1 MASRGFMR
9 SVRFQLRLTHKIA
22 SIGFVGVVG
31 LAAVG
36 LIYQEG
42 AWSQDSTRKVAEDA
56 RAISSFTKR
65 ISIEMLEV
73 RHDERNFLLR
83 KQESYLKHHA
93 QLSGA
98 IGRDFDELKAMVK
111 SAGYSVLADQ
121 IGVIHDAFDNYANDF
136 AVLAM
141 VQTKI
146 GLNETSGLSGS
157 LRKAVD
163 IVETAVGEINDPKLT
178 GRLLTMR
185 RHEKDFMLWRDDK
198 YAAEF
203 KMAVVAF
210 ATLLTE
216 MDLPYDV
223 QEKLSLN
230 LDKYGRDFAGWVD
243 AAQQVMRSDAD
254 LATTFRGLE
263 PKVVEAIGEIDR
275 LSGVADASERALRD
289 AMKVRMVSALGLA
302 AFMMC
307 VLSFLLGRAISKP
320 ISAMT
325 DVMTKLAGGDFH
337 VAVPGLNGR
346 DEIGEMA
353 GAARVFKD
361 NMIETERLRA
371 EQLADQQARSFQRR
385 DERLRLASGFQDA
398 VGSIVDK
405 VSSEATELEA
415 AASTLTRTAKTT
427 LELSGV
433 VSGASGET
441 ASNIQSVA
449 AATGEMTSSVEE
461 IGRRVVESRKIAQS
475 AVEHARTTDARITAL
490 SQAAGRIGEVVE
502 LITGIAEQT
511 NLLALNATIEAARA
525 GDAGR
530 GFAVVAQEVKA
541 LAAQTAKATDEIG
554 KQISGMQTATQE
566 SVDAIKE
573 IGAVILQIS
582 DVSGVIAAAVEQQ
595 GGATREIALNVR
607 MASDGSARVG
617 SAIADVH
624 QGAADTGSASGQ
636 VLSSAQLLSN
646 QASQLKLEVENFL
659 ASIRAA

>member
-1 MASRGFMR
+1 MR

-22 SIGFVGVVG
+22 AIGFVGVIG

-36 LIYQEG
+36 LIYQQG
-42 AWSQDSTRKVAEDA
+42 MWAQDGVRKVAEDA
-56 RAISSFTKR
+56 RAILGLTKR
-65 ISIEMLEV
+65 ISIEMLEA
-73 RHDERNFLLR
+73 RRDEKNFLLR
-83 KQESYLKHHA
+83 KQESYVKHHA

-111 SAGYSVLADQ
+111 SAGYSALAEQ
-121 IGVIHDAFDNYANDF
+121 IGVIHDAFENYANEF
-136 AVLAM
+136 AVLAI

-163 IVETAVGEINDPKLT
+163 IVEAGVSEINDPKLT

-185 RHEKDFMLWRDDK
+185 RHEKDFMLWRDER
-198 YAAEF
+198 YAGEY
-203 KMAVVAF
+203 KKAVVAF
-210 ATLLTE
+210 SALLME

-230 LDKYGRDFAGWVD
+230 LDKYSRDFAGWVD
-243 AAQQVMRSDAD
+243 AAQQVMHSDAD
-254 LATTFRGLE
+254 LTATFQSLE
-263 PKVVEAIGEIDR
+263 PKVVAAIAEIDR
-275 LSGVADASERALRD
+275 LSGMADASERDLRD
-289 AMKVRMVSALGLA
+289 AMKMRMVSALALA
-302 AFMMC
+302 ALAMC
-307 VLSFLLGRAISKP
+307 MLSFLLGRAISQP

-325 DVMTKLAGGDFH
+325 AALTRLAAGDFNI
-337 VAVPGLNGR
+337 ALPAESRR

-371 EQLADQQARSFQRR
+371 EQLADQQAQSIQRR

-415 AASTLTRTAKTT
+415 AASTLTRTAEAT

-433 VSGASGET
+433 VSGASGE
-441 ASNIQSVA
+441 ASSSIQSVA

-461 IGRRVVESRKIAQS
+461 IGRQVVHSRKIAQS

-490 SQAAGRIGEVVE
+490 SQAAGRIGEVVQ

-525 GDAGR
+525 GEAGR
-530 GFAVVAQEVKA
+530 GFAIVAQEVKA

-554 KQISGMQTATQE
+554 KQILGMQSATQE

-582 DVSGVIAAAVEQQ
+582 DVSGVIAAAVEEQ
-595 GGATREIALNVR
+595 GAATREIARNVQ
-607 MASDGSARVG
+607 MASDGAGRVG

-636 VLSSAQLLSN
+636 VLSSAQSLSN
-646 QASQLKLEVENFL
+646 QASQLKLEVESFL

>member
-1 MASRGFMR
+1 MR

-22 SIGFVGVVG
+22 AIGFVGVIG

-36 LIYQEG
+36 LIYQQG
-42 AWSQDSTRKVAEDA
+42 MWAQDGVRKVAEDA
-56 RAISSFTKR
+56 RAILGLTKR
-65 ISIEMLEV
+65 ISIEMLEA
-73 RHDERNFLLR
+73 RRDEKNFLLR
-83 KQESYLKHHA
+83 KQESYVKHHA

-111 SAGYSVLADQ
+111 SAGYSALADQ
-121 IGVIHDAFDNYANDF
+121 ISVIHDAFENYANDF
-136 AVLAM
+136 AVLAI

-163 IVETAVGEINDPKLT
+163 IVEAGVSEINDPKLT

-185 RHEKDFMLWRDDK
+185 RHEKDFMLWRDER
-198 YAAEF
+198 YAGEF
-203 KMAVVAF
+203 KKAVVAF
-210 ATLLTE
+210 SVVLTE
-216 MDLPYDV
+216 MDLSYDV

-230 LDKYGRDFAGWVD
+230 LDKYSRDFAGWVD
-243 AAQQVMRSDAD
+243 AAQQVVRSDAD
-254 LATTFRGLE
+254 LTATFQSLE
-263 PKVVEAIGEIDR
+263 PKVVAAIAEIDR
-275 LSGVADASERALRD
+275 LSGMADSSERDLRD
-289 AMKVRMVSALGLA
+289 AMKMRMVSALALA
-302 AFMMC
+302 ALAMC
-307 VLSFLLGRAISKP
+307 LLSFLLGRAISQP
-320 ISAMT
+320 IS
-325 DVMTKLAGGDFH
+325 VMTAALTRLAAGDFNITL
-337 VAVPGLNGR
+337 PGEGRR

-371 EQLADQQARSFQRR
+371 EQLADQQAQSIQRR

-398 VGSIVDK
+398 VGSIVDQ
-405 VSSEATELEA
+405 VSSEATELEV
-415 AASTLTRTAKTT
+415 AASTLTRTAEAT

-433 VSGASGET
+433 VSGASGE
-441 ASNIQSVA
+441 ASSNISSVA
-449 AATGEMTSSVEE
+449 AATGEMTASVEE
-461 IGRRVVESRKIAQS
+461 IGRQVVHSRKIAQS
-475 AVEHARTTDARITAL
+475 AVEHARSTDARITAL
-490 SQAAGRIGEVVE
+490 SQAAGRIGEVVQ

-554 KQISGMQTATQE
+554 KQILDMQSATQE
-566 SVDAIKE
+566 SVDAIKQ
-573 IGAVILQIS
+573 IGVVILQIS
-582 DVSGVIAAAVEQQ
+582 DVSGVIAAAVEEQ
-595 GGATREIALNVR
+595 GAATREIARNVQ
-607 MASDGSARVG
+607 MASDGAARVG
-617 SAIADVH
+617 SAIADVY

-636 VLSSAQLLSN
+636 VLSSAQSLSD
-646 QASQLKLEVENFL
+646 QASQLKLEVDSFL

>member
-1 MASRGFMR
+1 MR
-9 SVRFQLRLTHKIA
+9 SLRFQLRLTHKIA
-22 SIGFVGVVG
+22 AIGFVGVVG

-42 AWSQDSTRKVAEDA
+42 TWAQDAARKVAEDA
-56 RAISSFTKR
+56 RAISNLTRKL
-65 ISIEMLEV
+65 SIEMLEA
-73 RHDERNFLLR
+73 RRDEKNFLLR
-83 KQESYLKHHA
+83 KQESYVKHHA

-98 IGRDFDELKAMVK
+98 IGRDLDELKAMVK
-111 SAGYSVLADQ
+111 SAGYSGLVDQ
-121 IGVIHDAFDNYANDF
+121 IGAIRDAFENYANDF
-136 AVLAM
+136 AVLAV
-141 VQTKI
+141 VQARI

-163 IVETAVGEINDPKLT
+163 IVEGGVSEVNDPRLT

-185 RHEKDFMLWRDDK
+185 RHEKDFMLWRDDQ

-203 KMAVVAF
+203 KKAVVAF
-210 ATLLTE
+210 AMVLME
-216 MDLPYDV
+216 MDLPYQV

-230 LDKYGRDFAGWVD
+230 LDTYSRDFAGWVE
-243 AAQQVMRSDAD
+243 AAQEIAQSEAD
-254 LATTFRGLE
+254 LTAAFRGLE
-263 PKVVEAIGEIDR
+263 PKVADTIGEIDR
-275 LSGVADASERALRD
+275 LSGVADASERSLRD
-289 AMKVRMVSALGLA
+289 TMRTRMASALALAGLV
-302 AFMMC
+302 MC
-307 VLSFLLGRAISKP
+307 ALSFLLGRAISRP

-325 DVMTKLAGGDFH
+325 VALTKLAGGDFN
-337 VAVPGLNGR
+337 VALPGLSRR

-371 EQLADQQARSFQRR
+371 AQQAEQQAQSSQRR
-385 DERLRLASGFQDA
+385 EERLRLAAGFQDA

-415 AASTLTRTAKTT
+415 AASTLTGTAKTT
-427 LELSGV
+427 LELSSV
-433 VSGASGET
+433 VSDASSEASG
-441 ASNIQSVA
+441 NIQSVA
-449 AATGEMTSSVEE
+449 AATVEMTSSVEE
-461 IGRRVVESRKIAQS
+461 IGRQVVESRKIAHS
-475 AVEHARTTDARITAL
+475 AVEHAKSTDARITAL
-490 SQAAGRIGEVVE
+490 SEAAGRIGEVVK

-525 GDAGR
+525 GEAGR

-573 IGAVILQIS
+573 IGAVIVQIS
-582 DVSGVIAAAVEQQ
+582 DVSGMIAAAVEEQ
-595 GGATREIALNVR
+595 GAATREIARNVQ
-607 MASDGSARVG
+607 MASDGAARVG
-617 SAIADVH
+617 DAIADVH

-636 VLSSAQLLSN
+636 VLSSAQSLSD
-646 QASQLKLEVENFL
+646 QASQLKLEVDSFL
-659 ASIRAA
+659 TSIRAA

>member
-1 MASRGFMR
+1 MGL
-9 SVRFQLRLTHKIA
+9 VRFQLLLTHKIA
-22 SIGFVGVVG
+22 AIGLVGVIG
-31 LAAVG
+31 LASVG
-36 LIYQEG
+36 LIYQQG
-42 AWSQDSTRKVAEDA
+42 TWAQDAARKTAEDA
-56 RAISSFTKR
+56 RAISSLTKK
-65 ISIEMLEV
+65 ISIEMLEA
-73 RHDERNFLLR
+73 RRDEKNFLLH
-83 KQESYLKHHA
+83 KQESDVKHHA

-98 IGRDFDELKAMVK
+98 IGRDFDELKSMVK
-111 SAGYSVLADQ
+111 SAGYGVLADR
-121 IGVIHDAFDNYANDF
+121 IGDVHDAFENYANDF
-136 AVLAM
+136 AVVAT

-163 IVETAVGEINDPKLT
+163 IVEAGAAEINDPKLT

-185 RHEKDFMLWRDDK
+185 RHEKDFMLWRDDR
-198 YAAEF
+198 YAGEF
-203 KMAVVAF
+203 KKAVVAF
-210 ATLLTE
+210 TMVLTE

-230 LDKYGRDFAGWVD
+230 LDQYSRDFAGWVS
-243 AAQQVMRSDAD
+243 AAQQIMRSEAD

-263 PKVVEAIGEIDR
+263 PKVAEAIGEIDR
-275 LSGVADASERALRD
+275 LSAAADASERALRD
-289 AMKVRMVSALGLA
+289 AMKLRMASALALA
-302 AFMMC
+302 ALAMG
-307 VLSFLLGRAISKP
+307 VLSFLLGRAISGP

-325 DVMTKLAGGDFH
+325 GALTKLAGGDFN
-337 VAVPGLNGR
+337 VALPGLSRR
-346 DEIGEMA
+346 DEIGKMA

-361 NMIETERLRA
+361 NMTETERLRA
-371 EQLADQQARSFQRR
+371 EQLAEQQAQSFQRR
-385 DERLRLASGFQDA
+385 DERLRLASGFENA

-405 VSSEATELEA
+405 VTSEATELEA

-433 VSGASGET
+433 VSGASGE
-441 ASNIQSVA
+441 ASSNIQSVA

-461 IGRRVVESRKIAQS
+461 IGRRVVESREIAQS
-475 AVEHARTTDARITAL
+475 AVQHAKTTDARITAL
-490 SQAAGRIGEVVE
+490 SQAAERIGEVVK

-541 LAAQTAKATDEIG
+541 LAAQTAKATEEIG
-554 KQISGMQTATQE
+554 KQISGMQTATRE

-582 DVSGVIAAAVEQQ
+582 DVSGVIAAAVEEQ
-595 GGATREIALNVR
+595 GAATREIARNVQ
-607 MASDGSARVG
+607 MASDGAARVG
-617 SAIADVH
+617 GAITDVH

-636 VLSSAQLLSN
+636 VLSSAQSLSN
-646 QASQLKLEVENFL
+646 QASQLKLEVDSFL

>member
-1 MASRGFMR
+1 MR
-9 SVRFQLRLTHKIA
+9 FVRFQLRLTHKIA
-22 SIGFVGVVG
+22 AIGFVGVVG

-36 LIYQEG
+36 LIYQQG
-42 AWSQDSTRKVAEDA
+42 TWAQDSVRKVAEDA
-56 RAISSFTKR
+56 RAILGLTKR
-65 ISIEMLEV
+65 ISIEMLEA
-73 RHDERNFLLR
+73 RRDEKNFLLR
-83 KQESYLKHHA
+83 KQESYVKHHA
-93 QLSGA
+93 QLSSA

-111 SAGYSVLADQ
+111 SAGYSALADQ
-121 IGVIHDAFDNYANDF
+121 IGIIHDAFENYANDF
-136 AVLAM
+136 AVLAI

-163 IVETAVGEINDPKLT
+163 IVEAGVSEINDPKLT

-185 RHEKDFMLWRDDK
+185 RHEKDFMLWRDES
-198 YAAEF
+198 YAGEF
-203 KMAVVAF
+203 KKAVVAF
-210 ATLLTE
+210 SAVLME

-230 LDKYGRDFAGWVD
+230 LDKYSRDFVGWVA

-254 LATTFRGLE
+254 LTTTFQSLE
-263 PKVVEAIGEIDR
+263 PKVVAAIAEIDR
-275 LSGVADASERALRD
+275 LSGMADASERELRE
-289 AMKVRMVSALGLA
+289 AMKMRMVSAMALA
-302 AFMMC
+302 ALAMC
-307 VLSFLLGRAISKP
+307 MLSFLLGRAISQP

-325 DVMTKLAGGDFH
+325 AALTGLAAGDFN
-337 VAVPGLNGR
+337 VALPGQSRR

-353 GAARVFKD
+353 GAARIFKD

-371 EQLADQQARSFQRR
+371 EQLVDQQAQSLERR

-415 AASTLTRTAKTT
+415 AASTLTRTAEAT

-433 VSGASGET
+433 VSGASGE
-441 ASNIQSVA
+441 ASSNIQSVA

-461 IGRRVVESRKIAQS
+461 IGRQVVHSRKIAQS
-475 AVEHARTTDARITAL
+475 AVEHARSTDARITAL
-490 SQAAGRIGEVVE
+490 SQAAGRIGEVVQ

-554 KQISGMQTATQE
+554 KQILGMQSATQE
-566 SVDAIKE
+566 SVDAIKQ

-582 DVSGVIAAAVEQQ
+582 DVSGVIAAAVEEQ
-595 GGATREIALNVR
+595 GAATREIARNVQ
-607 MASDGSARVG
+607 MASDGAGRVG

-636 VLSSAQLLSN
+636 VLSSAQSLSN
-646 QASQLKLEVENFL
+646 QASQLKLEVESFL

>member
-1 MASRGFMR
+1 MR

-22 SIGFVGVVG
+22 AIGFVGVIG

-36 LIYQEG
+36 LIYQQG
-42 AWSQDSTRKVAEDA
+42 MWAQDAVRKVAEDA
-56 RAISSFTKR
+56 RAILGLTKR
-65 ISIEMLEV
+65 ISIEMLEA
-73 RHDERNFLLR
+73 RRDEKNFLLR
-83 KQESYLKHHA
+83 KQESYVKHHA

-98 IGRDFDELKAMVK
+98 VGRDFDELKAMVK
-111 SAGYSVLADQ
+111 SAGYSALAEQ
-121 IGVIHDAFDNYANDF
+121 ISVIHDAFESYANDF
-136 AVLAM
+136 AVLAI
-141 VQTKI
+141 VQAKI

-163 IVETAVGEINDPKLT
+163 IVEAGVSEINDPKLT

-185 RHEKDFMLWRDDK
+185 RHEKDFMLWRDER
-198 YAAEF
+198 YAGEF
-203 KMAVVAF
+203 KKAVVAF
-210 ATLLTE
+210 SALLME

-230 LDKYGRDFAGWVD
+230 LDKYSRDFAGWVA

-254 LATTFRGLE
+254 LTATFQSLE
-263 PKVVEAIGEIDR
+263 PKVVAAIAEIDR
-275 LSGVADASERALRD
+275 LSGMADASERDLRD
-289 AMKVRMVSALGLA
+289 AMKMRMVSALALA
-302 AFMMC
+302 ALAMC
-307 VLSFLLGRAISKP
+307 MLSFLLGRAISQP

-325 DVMTKLAGGDFH
+325 AALTRLAAGDFNI
-337 VAVPGLNGR
+337 ALPAESRR

-371 EQLADQQARSFQRR
+371 EQLADQQAQSIQRR

-415 AASTLTRTAKTT
+415 AAATLTRTAEAT

-433 VSGASGET
+433 VSGASGE
-441 ASNIQSVA
+441 ASSNIQSVA

-461 IGRRVVESRKIAQS
+461 IGRQVVHSRKIAQS

-490 SQAAGRIGEVVE
+490 SQAAGRIGEVVQ

-525 GDAGR
+525 GEAGR

-554 KQISGMQTATQE
+554 KQILGMQTATQE

-582 DVSGVIAAAVEQQ
+582 DVSGVIAAAVEEQ
-595 GGATREIALNVR
+595 GAATREIARNVQ
-607 MASDGSARVG
+607 MASDGAGRVG

-636 VLSSAQLLSN
+636 VLSSAQSLSN
-646 QASQLKLEVENFL
+646 QASQLKLEVESFL

>member
-1 MASRGFMR
+1 MR

-22 SIGFVGVVG
+22 AIGFVGVIG

-36 LIYQEG
+36 LIYQQG
-42 AWSQDSTRKVAEDA
+42 MWAQDGVRKVAEDA
-56 RAISSFTKR
+56 RAILGLTKR
-65 ISIEMLEV
+65 ISIEMLEA
-73 RHDERNFLLR
+73 RRDEKNFLLR
-83 KQESYLKHHA
+83 KQESYVKHHA

-111 SAGYSVLADQ
+111 SAGYSALAEQ
-121 IGVIHDAFDNYANDF
+121 IGVIHDAFENYANEF
-136 AVLAM
+136 AVLAI

-163 IVETAVGEINDPKLT
+163 IVEAGVSEINDPKLT

-185 RHEKDFMLWRDDK
+185 RHEKDFMLWRDER
-198 YAAEF
+198 YAGEY
-203 KMAVVAF
+203 KKAVVAF
-210 ATLLTE
+210 SALLME

-230 LDKYGRDFAGWVD
+230 LDKYSRDFAGWVD
-243 AAQQVMRSDAD
+243 AAQQVMHSDAD
-254 LATTFRGLE
+254 LTATFQSLE
-263 PKVVEAIGEIDR
+263 PKVVAAIAEIDR
-275 LSGVADASERALRD
+275 LSGMADASERDLRD
-289 AMKVRMVSALGLA
+289 AMKMRMVSALALA
-302 AFMMC
+302 ALAMC
-307 VLSFLLGRAISKP
+307 MLSFLLGRAISQP

-325 DVMTKLAGGDFH
+325 AALTRLAAGDFNI
-337 VAVPGLNGR
+337 ALPAESRR

-371 EQLADQQARSFQRR
+371 EQLADQQAQSIQRR

-415 AASTLTRTAKTT
+415 AASTLTRTAEAT

-433 VSGASGET
+433 VSGASGE
-441 ASNIQSVA
+441 ASSNIQSVA

-461 IGRRVVESRKIAQS
+461 IGRQVVHSRKIAQS

-490 SQAAGRIGEVVE
+490 SQAAGRIGEVVQ

-525 GDAGR
+525 GEAGR
-530 GFAVVAQEVKA
+530 GFAIVAQEVKA

-554 KQISGMQTATQE
+554 KQILGMQSATQE

-582 DVSGVIAAAVEQQ
+582 DVSGVIAAAVEEQ
-595 GGATREIALNVR
+595 GAATREIARNVQ
-607 MASDGSARVG
+607 MASDGAGRVG

-636 VLSSAQLLSN
+636 VLSSAQSLSN
-646 QASQLKLEVENFL
+646 QASQLKLEVESFL

>member
-1 MASRGFMR
+1 MR

-22 SIGFVGVVG
+22 AIGFVGVVG

-36 LIYQEG
+36 LIYQQG
-42 AWSQDSTRKVAEDA
+42 TWAQDGVRKVAEDA
-56 RAISSFTKR
+56 RAILGLTKR
-65 ISIEMLEV
+65 ISIEMLEA
-73 RHDERNFLLR
+73 RRDEKNFLLR
-83 KQESYLKHHA
+83 KQESYIKHHA

-98 IGRDFDELKAMVK
+98 IGRDFDELKVMVK
-111 SAGYSVLADQ
+111 SAGYSALADQ
-121 IGVIHDAFDNYANDF
+121 ISVIHDAFENYANDF
-136 AVLAM
+136 AVLAI
-141 VQTKI
+141 VQTRI

-163 IVETAVGEINDPKLT
+163 IIEAGVSEISDPKLT

-185 RHEKDFMLWRDDK
+185 RHEKDFMLWRDER
-198 YAAEF
+198 YAGEF
-203 KMAVVAF
+203 KKAVVAF
-210 ATLLTE
+210 SVVLTE

-230 LDKYGRDFAGWVD
+230 LDRYSRDFAGWVT
-243 AAQQVMRSDAD
+243 AAQQVMRSEAD
-254 LATTFRGLE
+254 LTTTFQNLE
-263 PKVVEAIGEIDR
+263 PKVVAAIAEIDR
-275 LSGVADASERALRD
+275 LSGMADASERELRD
-289 AMKVRMVSALGLA
+289 AMKLRMLSALALA
-302 AFMMC
+302 ALAMC
-307 VLSFLLGRAISKP
+307 MLSFLLGRAISQP
-320 ISAMT
+320 ITAMT
-325 DVMTKLAGGDFH
+325 ASLTRLAAGDFNI
-337 VAVPGLNGR
+337 ALPGQSRR

-353 GAARVFKD
+353 GAARIFKD

-371 EQLADQQARSFQRR
+371 EQLADQQARSIQRR

-415 AASTLTRTAKTT
+415 AASTLTRTAEAT

-433 VSGASGET
+433 VSGASGE
-441 ASNIQSVA
+441 ASSNIQSVA

-461 IGRRVVESRKIAQS
+461 IGRQVVHSRKIAQS
-475 AVEHARTTDARITAL
+475 AVEYARSTDTRITAL
-490 SQAAGRIGEVVE
+490 SQAAGRIGEVVQ

-554 KQISGMQTATQE
+554 KQILGMQSATQE
-566 SVDAIKE
+566 SVDAIKQ

-582 DVSGVIAAAVEQQ
+582 DVSEVIAAAVEQQ
-595 GGATREIALNVR
+595 GAATREIARNVQ
-607 MASDGSARVG
+607 MASDGAGRVG

-636 VLSSAQLLSN
+636 VLSSAQSLSN
-646 QASQLKLEVENFL
+646 QASQLKLEVESFL
-659 ASIRAA
+659 TSIRVA

>member
-1 MASRGFMR
+1 MR

-22 SIGFVGVVG
+22 AIGFVGVIG

-36 LIYQEG
+36 LIYQQG
-42 AWSQDSTRKVAEDA
+42 MWAQDAVRKVAEDA
-56 RAISSFTKR
+56 RAILGLTKR
-65 ISIEMLEV
+65 ISIEMLEA
-73 RHDERNFLLR
+73 RREEKNFLLR
-83 KQESYLKHHA
+83 KQESYVKHHA

-111 SAGYSVLADQ
+111 SAGYSALAEQ
-121 IGVIHDAFDNYANDF
+121 ISVIHDAFESYANDF
-136 AVLAM
+136 AVLAI

-163 IVETAVGEINDPKLT
+163 IVEAGVSEINDPKLT

-185 RHEKDFMLWRDDK
+185 RHEKDFMLWRDER
-198 YAAEF
+198 YAGEF
-203 KMAVVAF
+203 KKAVVAF
-210 ATLLTE
+210 SALLME

-230 LDKYGRDFAGWVD
+230 LDKYSRDFAGWVA

-254 LATTFRGLE
+254 LTTTFQSLE
-263 PKVVEAIGEIDR
+263 PKVVAAIAEIDR
-275 LSGVADASERALRD
+275 LSGMADASERDLRD
-289 AMKVRMVSALGLA
+289 AMKMRMVSALALA
-302 AFMMC
+302 ALAMC
-307 VLSFLLGRAISKP
+307 MLSFLLGRAISQP

-325 DVMTKLAGGDFH
+325 AALTRLAAGDFNI
-337 VAVPGLNGR
+337 ALPAESRR

-371 EQLADQQARSFQRR
+371 EQLADQQAQSIQRR

-415 AASTLTRTAKTT
+415 AASTLTRTAEAT

-433 VSGASGET
+433 VSGASGE
-441 ASNIQSVA
+441 ASSNIQSVA

-461 IGRRVVESRKIAQS
+461 IGRQVVHSRKIAQS

-490 SQAAGRIGEVVE
+490 SQAAGRIGEVVQ

-525 GDAGR
+525 GEAGR
-530 GFAVVAQEVKA
+530 GFAIVAQEVKA

-554 KQISGMQTATQE
+554 KQILGMQSATQE

-582 DVSGVIAAAVEQQ
+582 DVSGVIAAAVEEQ
-595 GGATREIALNVR
+595 GAATREIARNVQ
-607 MASDGSARVG
+607 MASDGAGRVG

-636 VLSSAQLLSN
+636 VLSSAQSLSN
-646 QASQLKLEVENFL
+646 QASQLKLEVESFL

>member
-1 MASRGFMR
+1 MR

-22 SIGFVGVVG
+22 AIGFVGVVG

-36 LIYQEG
+36 LIYQQG
-42 AWSQDSTRKVAEDA
+42 TWAQDGVRKVAEDA
-56 RAISSFTKR
+56 RAILGLTKR
-65 ISIEMLEV
+65 ISIEMLEA
-73 RHDERNFLLR
+73 RRDEKNFLLR
-83 KQESYLKHHA
+83 KQESYVKHHA

-111 SAGYSVLADQ
+111 LAGYSALADQ
-121 IGVIHDAFDNYANDF
+121 ISVIHDAFENYANDF
-136 AVLAM
+136 AVLAI

-163 IVETAVGEINDPKLT
+163 IIEGGVSEISDPKLT

-185 RHEKDFMLWRDDK
+185 RHEKDFMLWRDER
-198 YAAEF
+198 YAGEF
-203 KMAVVAF
+203 KKAVVAF
-210 ATLLTE
+210 SVVLME

-230 LDKYGRDFAGWVD
+230 LDRYSRDFAGWVT
-243 AAQQVMRSDAD
+243 AAQQVLRSEAD
-254 LATTFRGLE
+254 LTTTFQDLE
-263 PKVVEAIGEIDR
+263 PKVVAAIAEIDR
-275 LSGVADASERALRD
+275 LSGMADASERELRD
-289 AMKVRMVSALGLA
+289 AMKLRMVSALALA
-302 AFMMC
+302 ALAMC
-307 VLSFLLGRAISKP
+307 MLSFLLGRAISRP

-325 DVMTKLAGGDFH
+325 AALTRLAAGDFNI
-337 VAVPGLNGR
+337 ALPGQNRR

-353 GAARVFKD
+353 GAARIFKD

-371 EQLADQQARSFQRR
+371 EQLADQQAQSIQRR

-415 AASTLTRTAKTT
+415 AASTLTRTAEAT

-433 VSGASGET
+433 VSGASGE
-441 ASNIQSVA
+441 ASSNIQSVA

-461 IGRRVVESRKIAQS
+461 IGRQVVHSRKIAQS
-475 AVEHARTTDARITAL
+475 AVEYARSTDARIATL
-490 SQAAGRIGEVVE
+490 SQAAGRIGEVVQ

-530 GFAVVAQEVKA
+530 GFAIVAQEVKA

-554 KQISGMQTATQE
+554 KQILGMQSATQE
-566 SVDAIKE
+566 SVDAIKQ

-582 DVSGVIAAAVEQQ
+582 DVSEVIAAAVEEQ
-595 GGATREIALNVR
+595 GAATREIARNVQ
-607 MASDGSARVG
+607 MASDGAGRVG

-636 VLSSAQLLSN
+636 VLSSAQSLSN
-646 QASQLKLEVENFL
+646 QASQLKLEVESFL
-659 ASIRAA
+659 ASIRVA

>member
-1 MASRGFMR
+1 MR

-22 SIGFVGVVG
+22 AIGFVGVIG

-36 LIYQEG
+36 LIYQQG
-42 AWSQDSTRKVAEDA
+42 MWAQDAVRKVAEDA
-56 RAISSFTKR
+56 RAILGLTKR
-65 ISIEMLEV
+65 ISIEMLEA
-73 RHDERNFLLR
+73 RRDEKNFLLR
-83 KQESYLKHHA
+83 KQESYVKHHA

-111 SAGYSVLADQ
+111 SAGYSALAEQ
-121 IGVIHDAFDNYANDF
+121 ISVIHDAFESYANDF
-136 AVLAM
+136 AVLAI

-163 IVETAVGEINDPKLT
+163 IVEAGVSEINDPKLT

-185 RHEKDFMLWRDDK
+185 RHEKDFMLWRDER
-198 YAAEF
+198 YAGEF
-203 KMAVVAF
+203 KKAVVDFSA
-210 ATLLTE
+210 LLME

-230 LDKYGRDFAGWVD
+230 LDKYSRDFAGWVA

-254 LATTFRGLE
+254 LTTTFQSLE
-263 PKVVEAIGEIDR
+263 PKVVAAIAEIDR
-275 LSGVADASERALRD
+275 LSGMADASERDLRD
-289 AMKVRMVSALGLA
+289 AMKMRMVSALALA
-302 AFMMC
+302 ALAMC
-307 VLSFLLGRAISKP
+307 MLSFLLGRAISQP

-325 DVMTKLAGGDFH
+325 AALTRLAAGDFNI
-337 VAVPGLNGR
+337 ALPAESRR

-371 EQLADQQARSFQRR
+371 EQLADQQAQSIQRR

-415 AASTLTRTAKTT
+415 AASTLTRTAEAT

-433 VSGASGET
+433 VSGASGE
-441 ASNIQSVA
+441 ASSNIQSVA

-461 IGRRVVESRKIAQS
+461 IGRQVVHSRKIAQS

-490 SQAAGRIGEVVE
+490 SQAAGRIGEVVQ

-525 GDAGR
+525 GEAGR
-530 GFAVVAQEVKA
+530 GFAIVAQEVKA

-554 KQISGMQTATQE
+554 KQILGMQSATQE

-582 DVSGVIAAAVEQQ
+582 DVSGVIAAAVEEQ
-595 GGATREIALNVR
+595 GAATREIARNVQ
-607 MASDGSARVG
+607 MASDGAGRVG

-636 VLSSAQLLSN
+636 VLSSAQSLSN
-646 QASQLKLEVENFL
+646 QASQLKLEVESFL

>member
-1 MASRGFMR
+1 MR
-9 SVRFQLRLTHKIA
+9 SVSFQLRLTHKIA
-22 SIGFVGVVG
+22 AIGFVGVVG

-36 LIYQEG
+36 LIYEMG
-42 AWSQDSTRKVAEDA
+42 TWSQDGARRTAEQA
-56 RAISSFTKR
+56 RGVSALTKR
-65 ISIEMLEV
+65 ITIEMLEA
-73 RHDERNFLLR
+73 RRDEKNFLLR
-83 KQESYLKHHA
+83 KEESYIKHHA

-98 IGRDFDELKAMVK
+98 VGRDFDELKAMVR
-111 SAGYSVLADQ
+111 SAGYSDLGER
-121 IGVIHDAFDNYANDF
+121 IGVVHDAFESYGNDF
-136 AVLAM
+136 AVLAIL
-141 VQTKI
+141 QTKL
-146 GLNETSGLSGS
+146 GLSESSGLSGS
-157 LRKAVD
+157 LRGAVD
-163 IVETAVGEINDPKLT
+163 VVEAGVGEINDPKLS

-185 RHEKDFMLWRDDK
+185 RHEKDFMLWRDPR

-203 KMAVVAF
+203 KKAIVAF
-210 ATLLTE
+210 TMVLTE
-216 MDLPYDV
+216 MDLSYEV
-223 QEKLSLN
+223 QEKISLN
-230 LDKYGRDFAGWVD
+230 LDKYSRDFSGWV
-243 AAQQVMRSDAD
+243 AAADEMMRSEAG
-254 LATTFRGLE
+254 LAATFRDLE
-263 PKVVEAIGEIDR
+263 PKVAQAIAEIDR
-275 LSGVADASERALRD
+275 LTGVAEASETALRE
-289 AMKVRMVSALGLA
+289 AMKLRMVTALALA
-302 AFMMC
+302 ALAMC
-307 VLSFLLGRAISKP
+307 VLSFLLGRAISQP

-325 DVMTKLAGGDFH
+325 RALTRLAAGDFNI
-337 VAVPGLNGR
+337 ALPGLKRR

-371 EQLADQQARSFQRR
+371 EQLADQQSQSSQRKE
-385 DERLRLASGFQDA
+385 ERLRLASGFQDA

-415 AASTLTRTAKTT
+415 AASTLTRTAETT

-433 VSGASGET
+433 VSGASGE
-441 ASNIQSVA
+441 ASSNIESVA

-461 IGRRVVESRKIAQS
+461 IGRQVVESRKIAQS

-490 SQAAGRIGEVVE
+490 SQAAGRIGEVVK

-541 LAAQTAKATDEIG
+541 LAAQTAKATEEIG
-554 KQISGMQTATQE
+554 KQISGMQTATEE

-595 GGATREIALNVR
+595 GAATREIARNVQ
-607 MASDGSARVG
+607 MASDGAARVG
-617 SAIADVH
+617 SAITDVH
-624 QGAADTGSASGQ
+624 HGAADTGSASGQ
-636 VLSSAQLLSN
+636 VLSSAQSLSS
-646 QASQLKLEVENFL
+646 QASQLKLEVDSFL

>member
-1 MASRGFMR
+1 MR
-9 SVRFQLRLTHKIA
+9 PVRFQLRLTHKIA
-22 SIGFVGVVG
+22 AIGFVGVIG

-36 LIYQEG
+36 LIYQQG
-42 AWSQDSTRKVAEDA
+42 MWAQDSVRKIAEDA
-56 RAISSFTKR
+56 RAILGHTRR
-65 ISIEMLEV
+65 ISIEMLEA
-73 RHDERNFLLR
+73 RRDEKNFLLH
-83 KQESYLKHHA
+83 KQDSYVKHHA
-93 QLSGA
+93 QLSSA

-111 SAGYSVLADQ
+111 SAGYHALADQ
-121 IGVIHDAFDNYANDF
+121 IGVIHDVFENYANDF

-163 IVETAVGEINDPKLT
+163 VVEAAVSGINDPKLT

-185 RHEKDFMLWRDDK
+185 RHEKDFMLWRDDR
-198 YAAEF
+198 YAGEF
-203 KMAVVAF
+203 KKAVVAF
-210 ATLLTE
+210 AVVLTE

-230 LDKYGRDFAGWVD
+230 LDKYSRDFAGWVN
-243 AAQQVMRSDAD
+243 AAQQVVRSEAD
-254 LATTFRGLE
+254 LTGTFQSLE
-263 PKVVEAIGEIDR
+263 PKVAAAIAEIDR
-275 LSGVADASERALRD
+275 LSEMADASDRDLRD
-289 AMKVRMVSALGLA
+289 AMRLRMVTALGLA
-302 AFMMC
+302 ALVMC
-307 VLSFLLGRAISKP
+307 LLSFLLGRAISRP

-325 DVMTKLAGGDFH
+325 AALTRLAAGDFT
-337 VAVPGLNGR
+337 VALPGLDRR

-353 GAARVFKD
+353 GAARIFKD
-361 NMIETERLRA
+361 NMTETERLRDEQVA
-371 EQLADQQARSFQRR
+371 EQQARSIQRR
-385 DERLRLASGFQDA
+385 DERIRLASGFQEA

-415 AASTLTRTAKTT
+415 AASTLTRTAETT

-433 VSGASGET
+433 VSSASGE
-441 ASNIQSVA
+441 ASSNIHSVA
-449 AATGEMTSSVEE
+449 VATSEMTSSVEE
-461 IGRRVVESRKIAQS
+461 IGRQVVHSRKIAQS

-490 SQAAGRIGEVVE
+490 SQAAGRIGEVVQ

-554 KQISGMQTATQE
+554 KQILGMQSATQE
-566 SVDAIKE
+566 SVDAIKQ
-573 IGAVILQIS
+573 IGAVILQRS

-595 GGATREIALNVR
+595 GAATREIARNVQ
-607 MASDGSARVG
+607 MASDGAVKVG

-636 VLSSAQLLSN
+636 VLSSAQSLSN
-646 QASQLKLEVENFL
+646 QASQLKLEVDGFL

>member
-1 MASRGFMR
+1 MR

-22 SIGFVGVVG
+22 AIGFVGVIG

-36 LIYQEG
+36 LIYQQG
-42 AWSQDSTRKVAEDA
+42 MWAQDAVRKVAEDA
-56 RAISSFTKR
+56 RAILGLTKR
-65 ISIEMLEV
+65 ISIEMLEA
-73 RHDERNFLLR
+73 RRDEKNFLLR
-83 KQESYLKHHA
+83 KQESYVKHHA

-98 IGRDFDELKAMVK
+98 VGRDFDELKAMVK
-111 SAGYSVLADQ
+111 SAGYSALAEQ
-121 IGVIHDAFDNYANDF
+121 ISVIHDAFESYANDF
-136 AVLAM
+136 AVLAI

-163 IVETAVGEINDPKLT
+163 IVEAGVSEINDPKLT

-185 RHEKDFMLWRDDK
+185 RHEKDFMLWRDER
-198 YAAEF
+198 YAGEF
-203 KMAVVAF
+203 KKAVVAF
-210 ATLLTE
+210 SALLME

-230 LDKYGRDFAGWVD
+230 LDKYSRDFAGWVA

-254 LATTFRGLE
+254 LTATFQSLE
-263 PKVVEAIGEIDR
+263 PKVVAAIAEIDR
-275 LSGVADASERALRD
+275 LSGMADASERDLRD
-289 AMKVRMVSALGLA
+289 AMKMRMVSALALA
-302 AFMMC
+302 ALAMC
-307 VLSFLLGRAISKP
+307 MLSFLLGRAISQP

-325 DVMTKLAGGDFH
+325 AALTRLAAGDFNI
-337 VAVPGLNGR
+337 ALPAESRR

-371 EQLADQQARSFQRR
+371 EQLADQQAQSIQRR

-415 AASTLTRTAKTT
+415 AAATLTRTAEAT

-433 VSGASGET
+433 VSGASGE
-441 ASNIQSVA
+441 ASSNIQSVA

-461 IGRRVVESRKIAQS
+461 IGRQVVHSRKIAQS

-490 SQAAGRIGEVVE
+490 SQAAGRIGEVVQ

-525 GDAGR
+525 GEAGR

-554 KQISGMQTATQE
+554 KQILGMQTATQE

-573 IGAVILQIS
+573 IGTVILQIS
-582 DVSGVIAAAVEQQ
+582 DVSEVIAAAVEEQ
-595 GGATREIALNVR
+595 GAATREIARNVQ
-607 MASDGSARVG
+607 MASDGAGRVG

-636 VLSSAQLLSN
+636 VLSSAQSLSN
-646 QASQLKLEVENFL
+646 QASQLKLEVESFL